1 MLHPDH
7 QRFRFSSGLVASCL
21 AGGSTNYGR
30 ATSVAALAMESRVL
44 LTAASPLFNKDWD
57 NPGSPKWQAALAAGL
72 KAEIAL
78 TAAGYG
84 LYGSTAK
91 EWAEMSYV
99 NDNAFNREAIIVQLL
114 SNTSTSSVGYNN
126 SWENTVRPKEHNG
139 VWRNF
144 GS

>member
-1 MLHPDH
+1 MK
-7 QRFRFSSGLVASCL
+7 
-21 AGGSTNYGR
+21 
-30 ATSVAALAMESRVL
+30 SRVL

-57 NPGSPKWQAALAAGL
+57 NAGSPKWQAALDAGL

-91 EWAEMSYV
+91 EWAEMAYV
-99 NDNAFNREAIIVQLL
+99 NDNSFNKEAIIIQLL

-126 SWENTVRPKEHNG
+126 SWENAVRPKEHNG
-139 VWRNF
+139 GGGISVPKAMLDLFPLADGR
-144 GS
+144 GQLKPTVM